1 MCIMRLPILSC
12 LLLLVVAFDAAAS
25 DVYRTINRL
34 RQGQGSCEAQ
44 GLAPL
49 KRQAAL
55 DRVGRDLARGSE
67 LEHSLEAAR
76 YRATRAKSLKFGGK
90 GIAAKMKGLL
100 ARPDYCDKW
109 QDAAMT
115 DIGIYQDARQ
125 VWIVLAAPFA
135 PAAALDADAG
145 ARVLELVNQAR
156 GTRRHCGDTAFK
168 AAPPL
173 RWNRT
178 LAQAAQRHADD
189 MARLDFISHDGR
201 DGSTAAQRIERAGYR
216 YRAMGENI
224 AGGQTR
230 PEDAVAGWIASPGH
244 CANLMNSA
252 FTEMGVAVAVN
263 RRSKMGV
270 YWTLEFGTPR

>member
-1 MCIMRLPILSC
+1 MRLPVLSC
-12 LLLLVVAFDAAAS
+12 LLLLAVAFDAAAS

-34 RQGQGSCEAQ
+34 RQGEGSCEAK

-55 DRVGRDLARGSE
+55 DRVGRDLARGRE
-67 LEHSLEAAR
+67 LERSLEVAR
-76 YRATRAKSLKFGGK
+76 YRATRAKSVKFSGK
-90 GIAAKMKGLL
+90 GIAANVKRLL
-100 ARPDYCDKW
+100 ARPDYCEKW

-115 DIGIYQDARQ
+115 EVGIYQDARQ

-135 PAAALDADAG
+135 PAAAMDEDAG
-145 ARVLELVNQAR
+145 ARVLDLVNQAR
-156 GTRRHCGDTAFK
+156 DTRRHCGNTAFA

-178 LAQAAQRHADD
+178 LAKAAQRHSDN

-201 DGSTAAQRIERAGYR
+201 DGSTAAQRVERAGYR

-224 AGGQTR
+224 AGGQSG

-244 CANLMNSA
+244 CANLMNPA

-263 RRSKMGV
+263 RKSRMGV
-270 YWTLEFGTPR
+270 YWTAEFGAPR